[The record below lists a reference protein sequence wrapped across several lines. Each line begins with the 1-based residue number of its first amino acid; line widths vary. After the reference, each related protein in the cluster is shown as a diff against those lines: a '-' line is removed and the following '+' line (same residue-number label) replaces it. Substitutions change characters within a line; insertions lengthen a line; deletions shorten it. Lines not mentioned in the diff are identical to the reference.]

1 MSDEVY
7 EGAIGIDLGTT
18 YSCVANYEG
27 TNVEIIAN
35 EQGSFTTPSF
45 VSFTSDER
53 LIGEAAKNQAAMNPE
68 NTVFDVKRLIGRR
81 FEDET
86 VTKDIKSWPF
96 KVVDQNGS
104 PLVEVEY
111 LGEKKQFSPQE
122 ISAMV
127 LVKMK
132 EVAETKLGM
141 KVEKAVI
148 TVPAYFNDNQRQ
160 ATKDAGA
167 IAGLNVLRI
176 INEPT
181 AAAIAY
187 GLGSGKSD
195 KERNV
200 LIYDLGGGTF
210 DVSLLHIQGG
220 VFTVKATAGD
230 THLGGSDF
238 DTALLDHFRKE
249 FTKKY
254 SKGMDG
260 AYEKAFP
267 PPQGLRSLSEH
278 LMDSMLHDIAWNCLA
293 HESYH
298 NPSFDAA
305 FPTRDAFVSAFDSL
319 GFEFCPGLLDV
330 VASDDPPT
338 LDWFKSV
345 GLDIFAD
352 KDQIPHKSWGIYMH
366 FYVKPE
372 REALT
377 YVGSAT
383 AAAFG
388 IRARLKDYRTLH
400 AMSQTILDAIRNGYT
415 LDHAVILGHCPI
427 PPPSRQPIL
436 RGVCLSTE
444 TAFHAIFWP
453 MRSKDKE
460 YGHLGDQQLWDPE
473 DLSYGGLC
481 THSPLLESL
490 DGLELTAEELDIIA
504 ETRRRRKNELL
515 AKWCRD
521 DNIKQRANPTPEFR
535 AKRRAINKARYKT
548 RKRKRDADVA
558 NKAHYYISGDARAL
572 RRLRTACERAKR
584 TLSNATQTTVEIDS
598 LFDGEDFNA
607 NITRARFE
615 DLNQKAFVG
624 TLDPVAQVLKDANI
638 AKDKVD
644 EIVLVGGSTR
654 IPKIQKLL
662 SDYFNG
668 KKLEKSINPDEAVAY
683 GAAVQAGILSGKA
696 TSAET
701 ADLLLL
707 DVVPLSL
714 GVAMEGNIFA
724 PVVPRGQTVPTIKK
738 RTFTT
743 VADNQQTVQFPVYQ
757 GERVDCENNTSLGEF
772 TLAPL
777 PPLRAGEA
785 VLEVVFEVDVNGI
798 LKVTATEKSTG
809 RSANITISNAVGKLS
824 SSDIETMINDA
835 QKFKT
840 SDEAFSKKFE
850 SRQQLESY
858 ISRVEEMVSD
868 PTTSIRLKRGQK
880 EKIESALSDAMA
892 QLEIEDAPADDL
904 KKKELALKRVVT
916 KAFSTR

>member
-45 VSFTSDER
+45 VSFTSEER

-81 FEDET
+81 FDDET
-86 VTKDIKSWPF
+86 VKKDIISWPF
-96 KVVDQNGS
+96 KVVDQGGS
-104 PLVEVEY
+104 PMVEVQY
-111 LGEKKQFSPQE
+111 LGETKTFSPQE

-127 LVKMK
+127 LGKMK
-132 EVAETKLGM
+132 EVAEVKLGK

-187 GLGSGKSD
+187 GLGSGKSE

-230 THLGGSDF
+230 THLGGQDF
-238 DTALLDHFRKE
+238 DTNLLEHFKKE
-249 FTKKY
+249 FQKKTKK
-254 SKGMDG
+254 
-260 AYEKAFP
+260 
-267 PPQGLRSLSEH
+267 
-278 LMDSMLHDIAWNCLA
+278 
-293 HESYH
+293 
-298 NPSFDAA
+298 
-305 FPTRDAFVSAFDSL
+305 
-319 GFEFCPGLLDV
+319 
-330 VASDDPPT
+330 
-338 LDWFKSV
+338 
-345 GLDIFAD
+345 
-352 KDQIPHKSWGIYMH
+352 
-366 FYVKPE
+366 
-372 REALT
+372 
-377 YVGSAT
+377 
-383 AAAFG
+383 
-388 IRARLKDYRTLH
+388 
-400 AMSQTILDAIRNGYT
+400 
-415 LDHAVILGHCPI
+415 
-427 PPPSRQPIL
+427 
-436 RGVCLSTE
+436 
-444 TAFHAIFWP
+444 
-453 MRSKDKE
+453 
-460 YGHLGDQQLWDPE
+460 
-473 DLSYGGLC
+473 DL
-481 THSPLLESL
+481 
-490 DGLELTAEELDIIA
+490 
-504 ETRRRRKNELL
+504 
-515 AKWCRD
+515 
-521 DNIKQRANPTPEFR
+521 
-535 AKRRAINKARYKT
+535 
-548 RKRKRDADVA
+548 
-558 NKAHYYISGDARAL
+558 SGDARAL

-584 TLSNATQTTVEIDS
+584 TLSNGTQTTVEIDS
-598 LFDGEDFNA
+598 LFDGEDFNSS
-607 NITRARFE
+607 ITRARFE
-615 DLNQKAFVG
+615 DLNAKAFNG
-624 TLDPVAQVLKDANI
+624 TLQPVEQVLKDANI
-638 AKDKVD
+638 DKSKVD

-654 IPKIQKLL
+654 IPRIQKLL
-662 SDYFNG
+662 SDFFNG

-696 TSAET
+696 TSADT

-743 VADNQQTVQFPVYQ
+743 VADNQQTVQFPVFQ
-757 GERVDCENNTSLGEF
+757 GERVNCEDNTSLGEF
-772 TLAPL
+772 TLAPI
-777 PPLRAGEA
+777 PPMKAGDA

-798 LKVTATEKSTG
+798 LKVTATEKTSG
-809 RSANITISNAVGKLS
+809 RSANITISNSVGKLS
-824 SSDIETMINDA
+824 STEIENMISDA
-835 QKFKT
+835 AKFKS

-904 KKKELALKRVVT
+904 KKKELALKRIVT

>member
-45 VSFTSDER
+45 VSFTSEER

-254 SKGMDG
+254 SKD
-260 AYEKAFP
+260 
-267 PPQGLRSLSEH
+267 
-278 LMDSMLHDIAWNCLA
+278 
-293 HESYH
+293 
-298 NPSFDAA
+298 
-305 FPTRDAFVSAFDSL
+305 
-319 GFEFCPGLLDV
+319 
-330 VASDDPPT
+330 
-338 LDWFKSV
+338 
-345 GLDIFAD
+345 
-352 KDQIPHKSWGIYMH
+352 
-366 FYVKPE
+366 
-372 REALT
+372 
-377 YVGSAT
+377 
-383 AAAFG
+383 
-388 IRARLKDYRTLH
+388 
-400 AMSQTILDAIRNGYT
+400 
-415 LDHAVILGHCPI
+415 
-427 PPPSRQPIL
+427 
-436 RGVCLSTE
+436 
-444 TAFHAIFWP
+444 
-453 MRSKDKE
+453 
-460 YGHLGDQQLWDPE
+460 
-473 DLSYGGLC
+473 
-481 THSPLLESL
+481 
-490 DGLELTAEELDIIA
+490 
-504 ETRRRRKNELL
+504 
-515 AKWCRD
+515 
-521 DNIKQRANPTPEFR
+521 
-535 AKRRAINKARYKT
+535 
-548 RKRKRDADVA
+548 
-558 NKAHYYISGDARAL
+558 ISGDARAL

-824 SSDIETMINDA
+824 SSDIENMINDA

>member
-45 VSFTSDER
+45 VSFTSEER
-53 LIGEAAKNQAAMNPE
+53 LIGEAAKNQAAMNPA

-81 FEDET
+81 FDDET
-86 VTKDIKSWPF
+86 VKKDIESWPF
-96 KVVDQNGS
+96 KITDQGGS
-104 PLVEVEY
+104 PMVQVEY
-111 LGEKKQFSPQE
+111 LNETKTFSPQE

-127 LVKMK
+127 LGKMK
-132 EVAETKLGM
+132 EVAETKLGK

-160 ATKDAGA
+160 ATKDAGS

-187 GLGSGKSD
+187 GLGAGKSE

-230 THLGGSDF
+230 THLGGQDF
-238 DTALLDHFRKE
+238 DTNLLDHFKKE
-249 FTKKY
+249 FQRKTKK
-254 SKGMDG
+254 
-260 AYEKAFP
+260 
-267 PPQGLRSLSEH
+267 
-278 LMDSMLHDIAWNCLA
+278 
-293 HESYH
+293 
-298 NPSFDAA
+298 
-305 FPTRDAFVSAFDSL
+305 
-319 GFEFCPGLLDV
+319 
-330 VASDDPPT
+330 
-338 LDWFKSV
+338 
-345 GLDIFAD
+345 
-352 KDQIPHKSWGIYMH
+352 
-366 FYVKPE
+366 
-372 REALT
+372 
-377 YVGSAT
+377 
-383 AAAFG
+383 
-388 IRARLKDYRTLH
+388 
-400 AMSQTILDAIRNGYT
+400 
-415 LDHAVILGHCPI
+415 
-427 PPPSRQPIL
+427 
-436 RGVCLSTE
+436 
-444 TAFHAIFWP
+444 
-453 MRSKDKE
+453 
-460 YGHLGDQQLWDPE
+460 
-473 DLSYGGLC
+473 DL
-481 THSPLLESL
+481 
-490 DGLELTAEELDIIA
+490 
-504 ETRRRRKNELL
+504 
-515 AKWCRD
+515 
-521 DNIKQRANPTPEFR
+521 
-535 AKRRAINKARYKT
+535 
-548 RKRKRDADVA
+548 
-558 NKAHYYISGDARAL
+558 SGDARAL

-584 TLSNATQTTVEIDS
+584 TLSNGTQTTVEIDS
-598 LFDGEDFNA
+598 LFDGEDFNS

-615 DLNQKAFVG
+615 DLNAKAFNG
-624 TLDPVAQVLKDANI
+624 TITPVEQVLKDANLD
-638 AKDKVD
+638 KSKVD

-654 IPKIQKLL
+654 IPRIQKLL
-662 SDYFNG
+662 SDFFGG

-696 TSAET
+696 TSADT

-724 PVVPRGQTVPTIKK
+724 PVVPRGNTVPCLKK

-743 VADNQQTVQFPVYQ
+743 VADNQQTVQFPVFQ
-757 GERVDCENNTSLGEF
+757 GERVNCEDNTSLGEF
-772 TLAPL
+772 TLAPI
-777 PPLRAGEA
+777 PPMKAGDA

-798 LKVTATEKSTG
+798 LKVTATEKTSG
-809 RSANITISNAVGKLS
+809 RSANITISNSVGKLS
-824 SSDIETMINDA
+824 STEIEDMINDA
-835 QKFKT
+835 AKFKS

-850 SRQQLESY
+850 SRQQLEAY

-868 PTTSIRLKRGQK
+868 PTTAMRLKRGQK

-892 QLEIEDAPADDL
+892 QLEIEDAGSDDL